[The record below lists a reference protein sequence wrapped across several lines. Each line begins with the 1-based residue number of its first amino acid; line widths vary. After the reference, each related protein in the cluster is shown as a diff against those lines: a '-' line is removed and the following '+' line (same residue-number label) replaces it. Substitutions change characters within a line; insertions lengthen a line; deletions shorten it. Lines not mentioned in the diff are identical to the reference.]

1 MLIDLAADDL
11 IFAALRLSKD
21 RRVAVLD
28 SCGIRNLGSRSLIVG
43 IEPVDVLEFS
53 GAAEDIPE
61 KIEKSVSSSGL
72 AAIVT
77 LSYDLGRSLVMPPGH
92 NTIKTDT
99 DEPQAYAALFDS
111 LIVHDYVTGKT
122 RICGSTANAN
132 DTAKLLIENSARID
146 IPEPRPASAS
156 SNFSRKE
163 YIDTVLEIQE
173 EIRKGNTYQTNLTQQ
188 FSVQM
193 PETTNLIDVFLR
205 LRRDHPAPFAAFIA
219 REHSKVVSASPER
232 LVKVE
237 EQQVSASP
245 IKGTRPRGKNTEN
258 DLRLRNELLSSA
270 KDIAENTMIVD
281 LLRNDLG
288 RICEFGTVRVEKL
301 CDLEVH
307 PTLFHLVSTITG
319 TLRPEIG
326 FAALLRAVFPC
337 GSITGAPKRSTMSI
351 IDRIEPGP
359 RGLSMGSIGIIVPKG
374 FNGLAPMVDLSVAI
388 RTMVEKN
395 GNVTFNVGG
404 GIVIDSVPE
413 LEYDESLLKAKAL
426 LAALGAKT

>member
-1 MLIDLAADDL
+1 MFLDLTADDL
-11 IFAALRLSKD
+11 IFAALRLSEKG
-21 RRVAVLD
+21 RVAVLD

-43 IEPVDVLEFS
+43 IEPVEVLEFS
-53 GAAEDIPE
+53 GAADDIPE
-61 KIEKSVSSSGL
+61 KIEKAVSSSGL

-77 LSYDLGRSLVMPPGH
+77 LSYDLGQNLVMPPGRSTG
-92 NTIKTDT
+92 NADT

-122 RICGSTANAN
+122 RIRGSTANAN
-132 DTAKLLIENSARID
+132 DTVKLLIENAAPIGV
-146 IPEPRPASAS
+146 PEPPSAGAS

-163 YIDTVLEIQE
+163 YIDAILEIQE

-188 FSVQM
+188 FSLRL
-193 PETTNLIDVFLR
+193 PKGTTARDVFLR
-205 LRRDHPAPFAAFIA
+205 LRRDHPAPFAAFVA
-219 REHSKVVSASPER
+219 RGHSNVVSVSPER

-237 EQQVSASP
+237 ERQVSASP
-245 IKGTRPRGKNTEN
+245 IKGTRPRGKNAE
-258 DLRLRNELLSSA
+258 DDMRLRNELLSSA
-270 KDIAENTMIVD
+270 KDRAENTMIVD

-288 RICEFGTVRVEKL
+288 RICEFGSVHVEKL

-319 TLRPEIG
+319 TLRTEIG
-326 FAALLRAVFPC
+326 LAGLVRAVFPC

-351 IDRIEPGP
+351 IDRIEPDP

-374 FNGLAPMVDLSVAI
+374 FDDLSPMIDLNVAI

-426 LAALGAKT
+426 LAALGVRT